1 MQRRQLLA
9 ALGGIML
16 SPVTLRAQQPV
27 MRSIG
32 VLGVGP
38 EADSVAQIT
47 ALRKGLG
54 DLGFIEGTNVRF
66 EYRGAEG
73 HNQLPAL
80 AADLVQKQ
88 VDLIVTIGGTP
99 PALAA
104 KAATT
109 VVPIVFGIG
118 TDPVAFGLVASLSR
132 PGGNTTGVTSLFDE
146 VAQKR
151 LALIH
156 ELLPAV
162 TSVGLLINP
171 TNPNGEIQAKDLQQ
185 ATLQLGLQLH
195 VLHARDE
202 ADLGSAFAEIAD
214 RRVGA
219 LLVGADGFLE
229 HQGAQIAALAVR
241 NSIPTISFERGFPV
255 RGGLMSYGGSFAET
269 YRLVGLYAGRI
280 LKGERPSDLPVQR
293 STTLELVIN
302 LKTARAI
309 GLDVPLRFQQLA
321 DEVIE

>member
-1 MQRRQLLA
+1 MQRRQLLV
-9 ALGGIML
+9 ALGG
-16 SPVTLRAQQPV
+16 VTLWSAKLWAQQPA
-27 MRSIG
+27 MASIG
-32 VLGVGP
+32 ILGVGSAANSP
-38 EADSVAQIT
+38 QIA
-47 ALRKGLG
+47 ALRRGLSE
-54 DLGFIEGTNVRF
+54 LGFVEGKNVRF
-66 EYRGAEG
+66 EYRAAER
-73 HNQLPAL
+73 HDQLPGL
-80 AADLVQKQ
+80 ATALVQEN
-88 VDLIVTIGGTP
+88 VALIVTVGGTP

-104 KAATT
+104 KAATST
-109 VVPIVFGIG
+109 VPIVFGIG

-151 LALIH
+151 LALLH

-195 VLHARDE
+195 VLHANKE
-202 ADLGSAFAEIAD
+202 SDLDSAFAEMTGA
-214 RRVGA
+214 RVGA

-229 HQGAQIAALAVR
+229 KQGAQIAALAMR
-241 NSIPTISFERGFPV
+241 NSIPTISFERSFPM

-293 STTLELVIN
+293 STKLELVIN
-302 LKTARAI
+302 LNTAKAL
-309 GLDVPLRFQQLA
+309 GLDVPLHFQQLA